1 MTTPNVTINLR
12 SSSNRVN
19 PQDLSAIGC
28 VFGYSSAGTRAQVA
42 TLGNLAACS
51 AYGFGEGIEH
61 AAEIGVQAGW
71 PVYFCPVEGTQQAPS
86 AVTKT
91 PISAGVATLLY
102 GSALAPGAAPPVGG
116 LLYVA
121 KTAGVS
127 VVQVA
132 GGANGVV
139 VTGSVGAQVITVTFS
154 GATTNGAIATL
165 VNADVTANLLVTA
178 SAVGGSGLPAVL
190 ASTSLDNG
198 ALTATALA
206 AGVTIA
212 IVYAGSGTPLSI
224 PAVVGSAVII
234 NGATDANGLP
244 ASTATAIAAYLT
256 GDGGAGATAARLLLT
271 LTAGGTGLGL
281 AAAKATTALQF
292 GSTGAATVAGT
303 GTDAYTFKVR
313 VLSSG
318 TVGGSPAPAIEWSP
332 DNGNTYSSRRLV
344 PGTGIVALADNL
356 LTTGITITFTG
367 ALEEGDVFTFTVAKP
382 VVASADLLAAL
393 DAVIADTS
401 RDFGFV
407 TTPTSCSRSLAAQIN
422 TKIQAVKTTRGLRCF
437 LNTRAI
443 AEGVPGETRAQ
454 WINALIADFDGFESV
469 SGPLW
474 VVAGRFSHISSYTG
488 RIYTL
493 GRPGVF
499 QAAARRASS
508 CLHASLGEVALGA
521 LLNIN
526 FSRDATTGLVVDPG
540 IDHDERTLPALNE
553 RRFITLRTFGEFGSG
568 SFYITR
574 FPTMA
579 LENDASYNLGMH
591 VNLALECARRARA
604 TLVRIIQA
612 PLVTI
617 SVAES
622 ALVPKGAIS
631 AADAISIAGD
641 VNKSLSD
648 LLFTTKSDGRPS
660 ASPNPPGVPLCR
672 ILRTNNINA
681 DKTLNAEIKFQPLGY
696 PDFVVVNIT
705 VEVP

>member
-28 VFGYSSAGTRAQVA
+28 VFGYSSAGTRNQVA

-102 GSALAPGAAPPVGG
+102 GSALAPGAAPPAGG

-139 VTGSVGAQVITVTFS
+139 VTGSVGAQVITITFS

-198 ALTATALA
+198 ALTATALS

-212 IVYAGSGTPLSI
+212 IVYAGSGTALSI

-244 ASTATAIAAYLT
+244 ASTATDIAAYLAAN
-256 GDGGAGATAARLLLT
+256 GGAGATAARLLLT

-318 TVGGSPAPAIEWSP
+318 TIGGSPAPAIEWSP

-367 ALEEGDVFTFTVAKP
+367 ALEEGDVFTFAVAKP

-407 TTPTSCSRSLAAQIN
+407 ATPTSCSRSLAAQIN
-422 TKIQAVKTTRGLRCF
+422 AKIQAVKTTRGLRCF
-437 LNTRAI
+437 LNTRGI

-488 RIYTL
+488 RTYTL

-526 FSRDATTGLVVDPG
+526 FARDATTGVVTDPG
-540 IDHDERTLPALNE
+540 IDHDELTLPGLNE

-579 LENDASYNLGMH
+579 GENDPSYKLGMK
-591 VNLALECARRARA
+591 VNLALEIARVVRPI
-604 TLVRIIQA
+604 LVRQIQSG
-612 PLVTI
+612 VTTI
-617 SVAES
+617 PVAES
-622 ALVPKGAIS
+622 ALIPAGAIS
-631 AADAISIAGD
+631 AADANSIGGICSKA
-641 VNKSLSD
+641 VAA
-648 LLFTTKSDGRPS
+648 LLFKTKSDGKPS

-672 ILRTNNINA
+672 ILRTNNVEA
-681 DKTLNAEIKFQPLGY
+681 DETLYAQVKFKPLNY
-696 PDFVVVNIT
+696 PNFIVVDIT
-705 VEVP
+705 PEVA

>member
-28 VFGYSSAGTRAQVA
+28 VFGYSSAGTRNQVA

-51 AYGFGEGIEH
+51 AYGHGEGIEH
-61 AAEIGVQAGW
+61 SAEIGVQAGW

-91 PISAGVATLLY
+91 AISAGVATLLY
-102 GSALAPGAAPPVGG
+102 GSALAPGAAPPAGG

-139 VTGSVGAQVITVTFS
+139 VTGSVGAQVITITFS

-212 IVYAGSGTPLSI
+212 IVYAGSGTALSI

-244 ASTATAIAAYLT
+244 ASTATDIAAYLAAN
-256 GDGGAGATAARLLLT
+256 GGAGATAARLLLT

-303 GTDAYTFKVR
+303 GTDAYTFTVR

-318 TVGGSPAPAIEWSP
+318 TIGGSPSPAIEWSP

-356 LTTGITITFTG
+356 LTTGITVTFTG

-401 RDFGFV
+401 RKFGFV
-407 TTPTSCSRSLAAQIN
+407 TTPTSCSRSLTAQIN

-454 WINALIADFDGFESV
+454 WANALIADFDGFESV
-469 SGPLW
+469 SGPVW
-474 VVAGRFSHISSYTG
+474 VVANRFSHISSYTG

-499 QAAARRASS
+499 QASGRRASS
-508 CLHASLGEVALGA
+508 CLHASLGEVALGG

-526 FSRDATTGLVVDPG
+526 FKRDATTGVVTDPG
-540 IDHDERTLPALNE
+540 IDHDERTLPGLNE
-553 RRFITLRTFGEFGSG
+553 RRFITLRTFEEFGDG
-568 SFYITR
+568 TFYITR

-579 LENDASYNLGMH
+579 VENDPSYNLGMK
-591 VNLALECARRARA
+591 VNLALEIARVVRPI
-604 TLVRIIQA
+604 LVLQIQSG
-612 PLVTI
+612 VTTI
-617 SVAES
+617 PVAES
-622 ALVPKGAIS
+622 ALIPAGAIS
-631 AADAISIAGD
+631 AADANSIGGICSKAIAA
-641 VNKSLSD
+641 
-648 LLFTTKSDGRPS
+648 LLFKTKSDGKPS

-672 ILRTNNINA
+672 ILRTNNVEA
-681 DKTLNAEIKFQPLGY
+681 DETLYAQVTFKPLNY
-696 PDFVVVNIT
+696 PNFIVVDIT
-705 VEVP
+705 PEVA

>member
-28 VFGYSSAGTRAQVA
+28 VFGYSSAGTRNQVA
-42 TLGNLAACS
+42 TLGNLDACS

-102 GSALAPGAAPPVGG
+102 GSALAPGAAPPAGG

-139 VTGSVGAQVITVTFS
+139 VTGSVGAQVITITFS

-198 ALTATALA
+198 ALTATALS

-212 IVYAGSGTPLSI
+212 IVYAGSGTALSI

-244 ASTATAIAAYLT
+244 ASTATDIAAYLAAN
-256 GDGGAGATAARLLLT
+256 GGAGATAARLLLT

-318 TVGGSPAPAIEWSP
+318 TIGGSPAPAIEWSP

-367 ALEEGDVFTFTVAKP
+367 ALEEGDVFTFAVAKP

-407 TTPTSCSRSLAAQIN
+407 ATPTSCSRSLAAQIN
-422 TKIQAVKTTRGLRCF
+422 AKIQAVKTTRGLRCF
-437 LNTRAI
+437 LNTRGI

-488 RIYTL
+488 RTYTL

-499 QAAARRASS
+499 AVAPLNPRAAMCSACSRDQPSPRNAASNCRTVCGGVAFRSLTSSGAGATHPASSPAAVDGTSGWLSSPVGIAHPARPCSGPATHPACTDRVDSRSAAIVETPHDGSSLRPGTTRKPARRFKP
-508 CLHASLGEVALGA
+508 SL
-521 LLNIN
+521 
-526 FSRDATTGLVVDPG
+526 FQRMP
-540 IDHDERTLPALNE
+540 
-553 RRFITLRTFGEFGSG
+553 
-568 SFYITR
+568 
-574 FPTMA
+574 
-579 LENDASYNLGMH
+579 
-591 VNLALECARRARA
+591 LAR
-604 TLVRIIQA
+604 V
-612 PLVTI
+612 
-617 SVAES
+617 ES
-622 ALVPKGAIS
+622 IE
-631 AADAISIAGD
+631 
-641 VNKSLSD
+641 
-648 LLFTTKSDGRPS
+648 PS
-660 ASPNPPGVPLCR
+660 AQHGP
-672 ILRTNNINA
+672 
-681 DKTLNAEIKFQPLGY
+681 
-696 PDFVVVNIT
+696 
-705 VEVP
+705 

>member
-1 MTTPNVTINLR
+1 M
-12 SSSNRVN
+12 
-19 PQDLSAIGC
+19 
-28 VFGYSSAGTRAQVA
+28 
-42 TLGNLAACS
+42 AA
-51 AYGFGEGIEH
+51 
-61 AAEIGVQAGW
+61 
-71 PVYFCPVEGTQQAPS
+71 
-86 AVTKT
+86 
-91 PISAGVATLLY
+91 
-102 GSALAPGAAPPVGG
+102 
-116 LLYVA
+116 
-121 KTAGVS
+121 
-127 VVQVA
+127 
-132 GGANGVV
+132 N
-139 VTGSVGAQVITVTFS
+139 
-154 GATTNGAIATL
+154 
-165 VNADVTANLLVTA
+165 
-178 SAVGGSGLPAVL
+178 
-190 ASTSLDNG
+190 
-198 ALTATALA
+198 
-206 AGVTIA
+206 
-212 IVYAGSGTPLSI
+212 
-224 PAVVGSAVII
+224 
-234 NGATDANGLP
+234 
-244 ASTATAIAAYLT
+244 
-256 GDGGAGATAARLLLT
+256 GGAGATAARLLLT

-318 TVGGSPAPAIEWSP
+318 TIGGSPAPAIEWSP
-332 DNGNTYSSRRLV
+332 DNGNTFSARRLV

-356 LTTGITITFTG
+356 LTTGITVTFTG
-367 ALEEGDVFTFTVAKP
+367 ALEEGDVFTFAVAKP

-526 FSRDATTGLVVDPG
+526 FKRDAVTGLVVDPG
-540 IDHDERTLPALNE
+540 IDHDERTLPGLNE

-591 VNLALECARRARA
+591 VNLAFECARRARA
-604 TLVRIIQA
+604 TLVRIIQS

-641 VNKSLSD
+641 VSKSLSD

-660 ASPNPPGVPLCR
+660 ASPNPPGMPLCR

-681 DKTLNAEIKFQPLGY
+681 DKTLNAEINFQPLGY